1 MSQIIMKKLTI
12 LMKNINIIQ
21 AILLIMILT
30 LSFSLPL
37 SGTEKSPTKYFKLD
51 NGLQVLFYERHTLPI
66 INLVFSVNV
75 GSKDETEE
83 TNGLVHI
90 LEHLILFRGTEF
102 HSGSEIS
109 QDIRRHGAYFNAHTD
124 RDLALF
130 EMSLPS
136 EHLDFALQNQKEVI
150 FHLKLTQEELDKE
163 KKVILEELSQI
174 EDDPLKYA
182 TSLVYQNLFTNHPY
196 QKPIPGR
203 KEIIEGATVE
213 QIENF
218 YQKYFDPSNIAL
230 AVVGDFPSEEAEKK
244 VKDIFGAL
252 ESRGVT
258 PSKFEKIQNLEKTV
272 EVEKEMDVNQ
282 AYLVIGMLGPDY
294 NHPDQYA
301 IDLLTHILGQ
311 GVNPML
317 NIALRE
323 RRRLVHSAT
332 MSYDSLKYGGAILIY
347 ITCEE
352 KHIKM
357 ATSKAIQFLKNTRS
371 ENYSKDDYYGNERFF
386 SIDYLT
392 SSKNQLKLA
401 FQQSQEKGLNLAMSL
416 ARFMLLNE
424 ENIRGS
430 FMDNI
435 EKISSSDLRRTAGEY
450 LSRGKYIIVSIL
462 PKKK

>member
-1 MSQIIMKKLTI
+1 MIMKKLTI
-12 LMKNINIIQ
+12 LVRNINIIQ
-21 AILLIMILT
+21 AMLLIMILI

-37 SGTEKSPTKYFKLD
+37 FGTEESPTKYFKLD

-66 INLVFSVNV
+66 INLVFAVNV

-102 HSGSEIS
+102 RSGSEIS

-196 QKPIPGR
+196 QKPIPGK

-252 ESRGVT
+252 ESRSVT
-258 PSKFEKIQNLEKTV
+258 PSKFEKIQSLEKTI
-272 EVEKEMDVNQ
+272 EVEKKMDVNQ

-357 ATSKAIQFLKNTRS
+357 ATSKTIQFLKNTRS
-371 ENYSKDDYYGNERFF
+371 ENYSEDDYYGNERFF
-386 SIDYLT
+386 SVDYLA
-392 SSKNQLKLA
+392 SSKNQIKLA

-430 FMDNI
+430 FTDNI

-450 LSRGKYIIVSIL
+450 LSRGKYVIISIL
-462 PKKK
+462 AKKK